1 MGTDGVGG
9 AKPPR
14 KAGRP
19 SKKELAATKDMT
31 KREVSAALR
40 EFRSRILLHP
50 KSERFINHLFECA
63 LDDEHRNSGVAM
75 KILADRMLPASGF
88 SADTKGAPS
97 VSINITGIGAEQSAA
112 GVVIDGHSGSIDEGD
127 DYDS

>member
-1 MGTDGVGG
+1 MDDGGNKG

-14 KAGRP
+14 KVGRP
-19 SKKELAATKDMT
+19 SKKELASTKEMT

-75 KILADRMLPASGF
+75 KILADRMLPTGGF
-88 SADTKGAPS
+88 AADTKGTPN

-112 GVVIDGHSGSIDEGD
+112 GVTIDGHNGCIDDGD